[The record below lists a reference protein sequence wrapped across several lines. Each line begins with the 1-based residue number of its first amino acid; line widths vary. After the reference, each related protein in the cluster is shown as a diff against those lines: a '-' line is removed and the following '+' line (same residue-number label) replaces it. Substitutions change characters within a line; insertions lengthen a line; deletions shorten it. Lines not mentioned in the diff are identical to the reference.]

1 MPIQLSKTPAVGII
15 VFIFILIM
23 CGYWLATPPTSGSTH
38 DKVSP
43 EMNREHMHGTGELEG
58 TYETTTPKTMAL
70 TTVKTKATTVETT
83 TTVEVTTTVEATTTE
98 TISGEEEKTEEVVV
112 EIKDKV
118 TKNTPNIIFALADD
132 LGWGDVEYNN
142 GNPITPNL
150 NKMAKAA
157 NSMLLQRYYSGS
169 PVCSPTRGTVLTG
182 RNHNRYCIWDANKGR
197 NQPDFGVP
205 EGMPLP
211 LSEISVA
218 KILRRAGYATA
229 LFGKWHLGDF
239 KPLKNGNKKW
249 PVSHPGQ
256 HGFEQWIATT
266 RSARTCTLNCG
277 CFKNAKCIL
286 GHTQYHPGCTNYYT
300 TSNQSDQI
308 ISWPNPI
315 EGEDS
320 HFLWSLAEKFIREQ
334 VNLKKPFFLYLP
346 FHAVHIPYIAT
357 DEYRNMYLKH
367 FNSDQADYYGAI
379 SAMDEIIGRMRD
391 LLEELGIKKNTFLWF
406 SSDNGPERGTPGVT
420 NGLRDR
426 KRSVYEGGIRVPA
439 IIEWSDVI
447 KSNKVSWFPIVS
459 SDFLPTVYDILGV
472 KPEDDRPL
480 DGISI
485 LPYLRGEVEHRN
497 HSIFWAFVIPGNFNG
512 KYAAVV
518 SGDQYKLVA
527 HYDNG
532 EVTDYQLYDLVKDI
546 KESNDLKDQYPDLSR
561 QLLRELEEWRL
572 SVINSAK
579 KVGCIGYSRD
589 L

>member
-1 MPIQLSKTPAVGII
+1 MSRPIQINKTPTITLTVS
-15 VFIFILIM
+15 ILVLMI
-23 CGYWLATPPTSGSTH
+23 CGFWLATCTT
-38 DKVSP
+38 
-43 EMNREHMHGTGELEG
+43 NTGDAVFPSSQEEDRDTMQD
-58 TYETTTPKTMAL
+58 TYEMA
-70 TTVKTKATTVETT
+70 ATTDTT
-83 TTVEVTTTVEATTTE
+83 KVKAKSTTTVEATTA
-98 TISGEEEKTEEVVV
+98 GEAEEVLV
-112 EIKDKV
+112 EIKDKI

-150 NKMAKAA
+150 NKMAKATNA
-157 NSMLLQRYYSGS
+157 MLLQRYYSGS

-182 RNHNRYCIWDANKGR
+182 RNHNRYCIWDANKGHY
-197 NQPDFGVP
+197 QPDFGVP

-218 KILRRAGYATA
+218 EILRRAGYATA

-286 GHTQYHPGCTNYYT
+286 GHTQRHPECTNYYT

-357 DEYRNMYLKH
+357 DEYRNMYLKKN
-367 FNSDQADYYGAI
+367 FNSDQADYYGVI

-391 LLEELGIKKNTFLWF
+391 LLEELGIKENTFLWF
-406 SSDNGPERGTPGVT
+406 SSDNGPEHGTPGVT

-439 IIEWSDVI
+439 IIEWPNVI

-527 HYDNG
+527 HYNNG
-532 EVTDYQLYDLVKDI
+532 KVIEYQLYDLVKDI
-546 KESNDLKDQYPDLSR
+546 KESKDLKDQYPDLSR
-561 QLLRELEEWRL
+561 QLLHELEEWRL
-572 SVINSAK
+572 SVIDSTK
-579 KVGCIGYSRD
+579 KVGCIKYSRD